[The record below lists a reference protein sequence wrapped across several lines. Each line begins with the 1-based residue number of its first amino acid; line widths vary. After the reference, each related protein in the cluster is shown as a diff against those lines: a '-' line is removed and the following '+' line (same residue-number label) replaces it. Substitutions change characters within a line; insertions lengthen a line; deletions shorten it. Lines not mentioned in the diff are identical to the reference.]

1 MKTRPSRP
9 TRARPC
15 HGPTRACHAAP
26 LHTCHPWGVGSLRLA
41 RLAMQARVFRRCWWA
56 QTTHSSG
63 LRANSIDGD
72 PYSALLIA
80 RIATAHDRTREK
92 GAGGEESVPLARSE
106 CPDTLQVVHIV
117 SLPSVTFRC
126 ISPPYFQSALQ
137 SIACHSWAKDSV
149 TVLKGEPSHAH
160 PEGYIAPSEPSPEPT
175 QPTARLGH
183 HPPAPTGR

>member
-1 MKTRPSRP
+1 MRCMSALRSAEGNSVAVSGCMKTRPPRP

-92 GAGGEESVPLARSE
+92 GAGEVRRACERATNTRSE
-106 CPDTLQVVHIV
+106 CPDTSQVVTHRTLY
-117 SLPSVTFRC
+117 SSERLRC
-126 ISPPYFQSALQ
+126 LYITPLLSICDSSAR
-137 SIACHSWAKDSV
+137 DSV
-149 TVLKGEPSHAH
+149 TV
-160 PEGYIAPSEPSPEPT
+160 T
-175 QPTARLGH
+175 RLS
-183 HPPAPTGR
+183 GR